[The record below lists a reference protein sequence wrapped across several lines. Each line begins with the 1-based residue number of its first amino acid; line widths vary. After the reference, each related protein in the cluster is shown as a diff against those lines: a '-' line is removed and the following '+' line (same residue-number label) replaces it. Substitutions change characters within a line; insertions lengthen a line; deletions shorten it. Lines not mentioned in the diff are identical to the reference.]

1 MAGKKNLDKR
11 QLDFLAYYMNPKSP
25 TFTNAY
31 QSAIKAGFA
40 KQYAESIT
48 SMELD
53 WLSEAMGNQKMVKK
67 AEKNLDEFLGFGNK
81 DKDKLKIKADI
92 SKFVAE
98 RLNKNKWSQRQ
109 EYTGKDGKEIVIQI
123 SKEVANK
130 NNVSNISPKPN
141 SKSDK

>member
-1 MAGKKNLDKR
+1 MAGKKNKDKR
-11 QLDFLAYYMNPKSP
+11 QIDFLAYYLNPKSP
-25 TFTNAY
+25 TFSNAY
-31 QSAIKAGFA
+31 QSAKKAGYTHE
-40 KQYAESIT
+40 YANSIT
-48 SMELD
+48 ALAPE

-130 NNVSNISPKPN
+130 NNVS
-141 SKSDK
+141 